1 MQPRRH
7 DMTCSHIDASRPSP
21 ARPSRRAAGK
31 VAISPALLF
40 ALALACASARPPP
53 PAPSPPAAEATSV
66 TPAPPPV
73 DAARELALGREALK
87 DGHVAEARQHLEAAA
102 QADPG
107 AAEPRL
113 DLAELFISE
122 GADLEHAEGLLREA
136 QTLQVD
142 RARWARLSGA
152 LKELRGDEAGAG
164 EAYRGALELAPDPD
178 LRLRRGLLLLR
189 LGKAAEAESELAR
202 VLAERP
208 GERAGRTE
216 LAEIYERDGRSVAA
230 EHELAVLAALAPS
243 DAAPLRALVAFYRR
257 HGEQA
262 KAVVAEH
269 WARSLDGEGRKLRPL
284 LPARR

>member
-1 MQPRRH
+1 
-7 DMTCSHIDASRPSP
+7 MTCFHLDGSRRSP
-21 ARPSRRAAGK
+21 ARSSRRAPGQAAL
-31 VAISPALLF
+31 VSALLF

-53 PAPSPPAAEATSV
+53 PPPAPPSAAEAMPV

-87 DGHVAEARQHLEAAA
+87 DGHVEEARQHLEAAA

-113 DLAELFISE
+113 DLAELLISE
-122 GADLEHAEGLLREA
+122 GADLEHAEGLLRET
-136 QTLQVD
+136 QTLQVE
-142 RARWARLSGA
+142 RARWAHLSGA

-164 EAYRGALELAPDPD
+164 EAYRAALELAPDPD

-216 LAEIYERDGRSVAA
+216 LAELYERAGRSVAA

-257 HGEQA
+257 HGEQG

-269 WARSLDGEGRKLRPL
+269 WARALDGEGRKLRPL

>member
-1 MQPRRH
+1 
-7 DMTCSHIDASRPSP
+7 MTCFHLDDSRRSP
-21 ARPSRRAAGK
+21 ARSSRPAAGQAAL
-31 VAISPALLF
+31 VPALLF

-53 PAPSPPAAEATSV
+53 PPPPPAAEATPV

-87 DGHVAEARQHLEAAA
+87 DGHVEEARQHLEAAA

-122 GADLEHAEGLLREA
+122 GADLEHAEGLLLEA
-136 QTLQVD
+136 QTLQVEP
-142 RARWARLSGA
+142 ARWARLSGA

-164 EAYRGALELAPDPD
+164 EAYRAALELAPDPD

-216 LAEIYERDGRSVAA
+216 LAELYERAGRSVAA

-257 HGEQA
+257 HGEQG

-269 WARSLDGEGRKLRPL
+269 WARALDGEGRKLRPL